1 MANIMDYIKWRGDL
15 SFKQSEF
22 NDVDNLILSRLS
34 YFCLDGI
41 LERHEKITIKQAYE
55 RTLKMEIPP
64 EKILQKED
72 IDLFPALAKS
82 RRFGRLYITEFENK
96 AELEQEKQFSA
107 VTIIIPDN
115 TIYVAYRGTDNT
127 LVGWKEDFNMCF
139 SEDVPSQHEAVKYLE
154 KIARLSKRK
163 IRVGGHS
170 KGGNLAIYATVFA
183 SDKVKRRIIK
193 TYNNDGPGMSKEIT
207 NTDKYKNTLN
217 KIHTFVPQSSIIGR
231 LLYHEEKYKVILS
244 TQSGVM
250 QHDLYSW
257 QVEGKDF
264 VCLKQVTNQ
273 SQITDKVIKGWL
285 NGVAPERRQ
294 EFIDALY
301 QIFISTDVQTL
312 HEFSNNWLKNAR
324 ICLKT
329 YSSTDEENKKILSQ
343 TLLEL
348 INITKDNLID
358 SMQKSTNKK
367 TKKIR

>member
-1 MANIMDYIKWRGDL
+1 M
-15 SFKQSEF
+15 
-22 NDVDNLILSRLS
+22 
-34 YFCLDGI
+34 
-41 LERHEKITIKQAYE
+41 
-55 RTLKMEIPP
+55 
-64 EKILQKED
+64 
-72 IDLFPALAKS
+72 
-82 RRFGRLYITEFENK
+82 
-96 AELEQEKQFSA
+96 
-107 VTIIIPDN
+107 
-115 TIYVAYRGTDNT
+115 
-127 LVGWKEDFNMCF
+127 
-139 SEDVPSQHEAVKYLE
+139 
-154 KIARLSKRK
+154 
-163 IRVGGHS
+163 
-170 KGGNLAIYATVFA
+170 
-183 SDKVKRRIIK
+183 
-193 TYNNDGPGMSKEIT
+193 
-207 NTDKYKNTLN
+207 
-217 KIHTFVPQSSIIGR
+217 PQSSIIGR

-358 SMQKSTNKK
+358 SMQKATNKK

>member
-41 LERHEKITIKQAYE
+41 LEEHEKITIKQAYE
-55 RTLKMEIPP
+55 RTLKREIPP

-82 RRFGRLYITEFENK
+82 KRFGRLYITEFENK
-96 AELEQEKQFSA
+96 VELEQEKQFSA

-139 SEDVPSQHEAVKYLE
+139 SEDVPSQHEAVNYLE
-154 KIARLSKRK
+154 KIAHLSKRK
-163 IRVGGHS
+163 
-170 KGGNLAIYATVFA
+170 
-183 SDKVKRRIIK
+183 IIK

-273 SQITDKVIKGWL
+273 SQITDKVRKGWL

-358 SMQKSTNKK
+358 SMQKATNKK

>member
-22 NDVDNLILSRLS
+22 NDVDNLILSRFS

-41 LERHEKITIKQAYE
+41 LEEHEKITIKQAYE
-55 RTLKMEIPP
+55 RTLEREIPP

-82 RRFGRLYITEFENK
+82 KRFGRLYITEFENK
-96 AELEQEKQFSA
+96 VELEQEKQFSA

-170 KGGNLAIYATVFA
+170 KGGNLAIYATIFA
-183 SDKVKRRIIK
+183 SDKVKSRIVK

-207 NTDKYKNTLN
+207 KTDKYKNTLN